1 MTALLKATLLGLLV
15 AAVTAGAAVG
25 AARPAAA
32 GRGRPIV
39 RAPLDTIPD
48 STVSVNWA
56 GFWVTGFRRTKASR
70 GPFTRV
76 SATWV
81 QPEATCT
88 ALEPTFSAFWVGIGG
103 VTVNSRALEQVG
115 TAADCGLD
123 GVARHYFWYEIWPAP
138 PRGIAADVEPG
149 DVVAASVTIVR
160 KKVSFR
166 ITNVTRAT
174 NFARTVK
181 MKAPDRSSAEWI
193 AEAPADCNA
202 VGVCRVKEL
211 TNFGTIAFSNATA
224 TSNGHV
230 GPISDAVWHTTHA
243 DLQPSAP
250 SDGFVIP
257 AVGSGSALTSELAA
271 DGASFSVAWQAPPQ
285 PQPQP

>member
-1 MTALLKATLLGLLV
+1 MSALVKATLLGLLV
-15 AAVTAGAAVG
+15 AAVTAGTAVAAPQPG
-25 AARPAAA
+25 TAARDRVIA
-32 GRGRPIV
+32 

-56 GFWVTGFRRTKASR
+56 GFWVTGFRRTKASK

-81 QPEATCT
+81 QPEATCA
-88 ALEPTFSAFWVGIGG
+88 ALKPTYSALWVGIGG
-103 VTVNSRALEQVG
+103 VTVNSRALEQIG
-115 TAADCGLD
+115 SAADCGFD
-123 GVARHYFWYEIWPAP
+123 AQARHYFWYEIWPAP
-138 PRGIAADVEPG
+138 PLGVTADVEPG

-160 KKVSFR
+160 KKVTFR
-166 ITNVTRAT
+166 IANVTRGT
-174 NFARTVK
+174 NFARAVK

-202 VGVCRVKEL
+202 VGICRGNEL
-211 TNFGTIAFSNATA
+211 TNFGTVAFSNATA
-224 TSNGHV
+224 TSKGHV

-257 AVGSGSALTSELAA
+257 AVGSGSAVTGNLAPA
-271 DGASFSVAWQAPPQ
+271 GASFSIAWQPPTTPQ
-285 PQPQP
+285 P